1 MIDHNVLANVPLF
14 KGMSDEE
21 LQGCAKLFEQTRV
34 LMGDVLTAKDDFGY
48 SLCIV
53 LEGQVKV
60 DVDGEMVAELGAGEH
75 FGEVALVTGAKRN
88 ATVTALATCQLA
100 KIMIWNFD
108 ELTEKSPNL
117 AARLKAVAEERA

>member
-88 ATVTALATCQLA
+88 ATVTAMETCQLA

>member
-14 KGMSDEE
+14 QGMSDEQ
-21 LQGCAKLFEQTRV
+21 LQDCAKLFEQTRV

-60 DVDGEMVAELGAGEH
+60 EIDGETVAELGPGEH
-75 FGEVALVTGAKRN
+75 FGEVAMVTGAKRN
-88 ATVTALATCQLA
+88 ATVTAMATCQLA
-100 KIMIWNFD
+100 KIMIWNFE
-108 ELTEKSPNL
+108 ELTARSPEL
-117 AARLKAVAEERA
+117 AARLKTVAEERS

>member
-21 LQGCAKLFEQTRV
+21 LQDCAKLFEQTRV

-53 LEGQVKV
+53 LEGEVKV
-60 DVDGEMVAELGAGEH
+60 DIDGEMVAELGAGEH

-88 ATVTALATCQLA
+88 ATVTAMETCQLA
-100 KIMIWNFD
+100 KIMIWNFE
-108 ELTEKSPNL
+108 ELTERSPNL
-117 AARLKAVAEERA
+117 AARLKAVADKRS

>member
-88 ATVTALATCQLA
+88 ATVTAMETCQLA

-108 ELTEKSPNL
+108 ELTERSPNL
-117 AARLKAVAEERA
+117 AARLKAVAEERS

>member
-14 KGMSDEE
+14 QGMSDEE
-21 LQGCAKLFEQTRV
+21 LQDCAKLFEQTRV

-88 ATVTALATCQLA
+88 ATVTAMETCQLA

>member
-21 LQGCAKLFEQTRV
+21 LQDCAKLFEQTRV

-88 ATVTALATCQLA
+88 ATVTAMETCQLA